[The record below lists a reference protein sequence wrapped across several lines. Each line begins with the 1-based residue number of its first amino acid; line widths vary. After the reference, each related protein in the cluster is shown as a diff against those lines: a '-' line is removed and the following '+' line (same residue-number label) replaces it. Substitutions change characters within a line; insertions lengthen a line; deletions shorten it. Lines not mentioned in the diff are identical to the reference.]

1 MADPIFADPRLAA
14 IYDALD
20 ADRSDLDAYAAVV
33 DDAAQEH
40 SPACW
45 LAGGFGRSALTPL
58 AHPLTSLVPSRARIW
73 CSGFWVTRPGCH
85 RYRWTW

>member
-33 DDAAQEH
+33 DEMRH
-40 SPACW
+40 RNIRLPAGW
-45 LAGGFGRSALTPL
+45 PGA
-58 AHPLTSLVPSRARIW
+58 
-73 CSGFWVTRPGCH
+73 SGDR
-85 RYRWTW
+85 R